1 MKIRA
6 IEVVNTLVKVGVDTC
21 ERELDRMEI
30 VAESIQQHINAAE
43 CTLGYLAGAGNKLHD
58 KFAKEIDNFEVGD
71 PVDSIVV
78 EALKMHGPLN
88 QLRVIMHVRK
98 YTDCSHQ
105 EIESIINNIL
115 TEQDIGQK

>member
-71 PVDSIVV
+71 PVDS
-78 EALKMHGPLN
+78 
-88 QLRVIMHVRK
+88 LRVIMHVRK